1 MFLWYNTAA
10 DPLLMLTWTSII
22 LNKNVKIL
30 VVYILLYRLIVL
42 IVGNYLLL
50 FSRNLTNGFVIL
62 IVKEILII

>member
-50 FSRNLTNGFVIL
+50 FSRKLTNRFVIL